1 MKDSGLMVIT
11 LIGENDAGETP
22 STADLLGWAEQYA
35 SDFPVVADA
44 NFAYTSKF
52 IAGSSIGL
60 PSMQLLGPNAE
71 VISADSRVSRAQLEA
86 ALP

>member
-1 MKDSGLMVIT
+1 MVIT
-11 LIGENDAGETP
+11 LIGENDASQTP

-35 SDFPVVADA
+35 SDFPVVADP
-44 NFAYTSKF
+44 NFTYTSKF

-71 VISADSRVSRAQLEA
+71 VIAADASVTRSQIEA
-86 ALP
+86 VLPR